1 MKKQGPCRHCGVTST
16 PLWRNGPPEKPVL
29 CNACGSRWRTKG
41 SLINY
46 TPLHAREPFNSVE
59 LNVPKIKI
67 SFKPKEHK
75 LQKRN
80 HQNDMLESE
89 FEMQYCDQNFC
100 KVAKGY
106 QSNQCS
112 SESEISGSESCVHF
126 DTIEASDIT
135 GSLQS
140 NAWDSLEPS
149 KKKMFVSC
157 RKPSPVEKLT
167 KDLHSILSEE
177 QASNLSRM
185 SEDDLLY
192 ESGNPFGCSEI
203 GYGGVLI
210 KHPSP
215 KFVEEESEASSF
227 TIDKSYITNNGYSG
241 SVPLYINTERK
252 GITSM
257 NSCIGMI
264 KPTAQMHYENAKS
277 SEKIFD
283 EKLKI
288 LQDRSSPLGFADL
301 DSFINFEGFTK
312 CFTYE
317 EQQLL
322 MKYLPA
328 VDTSEPPESLKSMF
342 TCPQFLDTLSCLQ
355 QLLREGVYD
364 LSLSGVSAEECRV
377 SKSLVLLNR
386 ADSKRSEECD
396 EKTEDAS
403 GKKVRGNGNP
413 SRQTIPD
420 FSNFTSL
427 KRDNEKQDQHILD
440 HKTFL
445 RTPKRLRESGV
456 MNPPPKCSTPIF
468 KGTANIN
475 DLTNNDGACLTS
487 RTTLPSLSDRSSM
500 LTTPIQSIA
509 NYSEGDLLL
518 DLPSNADYAEAELLY
533 HPRRGKRSLNAST
546 TDSRH
551 EATTDGP
558 SSSFQ

>member
-41 SLINY
+41 SLTNY

-67 SFKPKEHK
+67 SFKPKEQK

-80 HQNDMLESE
+80 HQNDMSESE

-100 KVAKGY
+100 KVAKGDN
-106 QSNQCS
+106 SNQYS
-112 SESEISGSESCVHF
+112 TESEISGSESCVHF

-140 NAWDSLEPS
+140 DAWDSLEPS
-149 KKKMFVSC
+149 KKKMFISFP
-157 RKPSPVEKLT
+157 KPSPVEKLT
-167 KDLHSILSEE
+167 KELHSILYEE

-192 ESGNPFGCSEI
+192 ESGNPLGCSEI

-252 GITSM
+252 GITSR
-257 NSCIGMI
+257 NSCIGTI

-277 SEKIFD
+277 EKILE

-288 LQDRSSPLGFADL
+288 LQDRSSPLMGSADL
-301 DSFINFEGFTK
+301 DSFINFEGFMK

-322 MKYLPA
+322 MKYLPS
-328 VDTSEPPESLKSMF
+328 VDTAEPPESLKSMF
-342 TCPQFLDTLSCLQ
+342 TCPRFLDTLSCLQ
-355 QLLREGVYD
+355 RLLREGVYD
-364 LSLSGVSAEECRV
+364 LSLSGVSVEECR
-377 SKSLVLLNR
+377 KLKRIVLLNC
-386 ADSKRSEECD
+386 ADSKRSECD
-396 EKTEDAS
+396 EKIEDAFA
-403 GKKVRGNGNP
+403 KVRGNENP
-413 SRQTIPD
+413 NRQTIPD

-427 KRDNEKQDQHILD
+427 KRDNEKQNQHNLD

-445 RTPKRLRESGV
+445 RTPKRLCKTGV
-456 MNPPPKCSTPIF
+456 MNPPPKCSSQPESTSIF
-468 KGTANIN
+468 KGTANTY
-475 DLTNNDGACLTS
+475 DFTDRTS
-487 RTTLPSLSDRSSM
+487 RTTLLSLSDRSSM
-500 LTTPIQSIA
+500 LTPTQSIA

-533 HPRRGKRSLNAST
+533 HTRRGKRIQNAST
-546 TDSRH
+546 TDSRQ
-551 EATTDGP
+551 EATDGP

>member
-41 SLINY
+41 SLTNY

-67 SFKPKEHK
+67 SFKPKEQK

-100 KVAKGY
+100 KVAKGDK
-106 QSNQCS
+106 SNQCS

-149 KKKMFVSC
+149 KKKIFISC

-167 KDLHSILSEE
+167 KDLHSILYEE

-192 ESGNPFGCSEI
+192 ESENPFGCSEI

-257 NSCIGMI
+257 NSCIGTI

-277 SEKIFD
+277 EKISD

-288 LQDRSSPLGFADL
+288 LQDRSSVLGSADL
-301 DSFINFEGFTK
+301 VSFINFEGFMK

-317 EQQLL
+317 EQQSL

-328 VDTSEPPESLKSMF
+328 VDTAEPPESLKSMF

-355 QLLREGVYD
+355 RLLREGVYD
-364 LSLSGVSAEECRV
+364 LSLSGVSVEECRV
-377 SKSLVLLNR
+377 SKSLVLL
-386 ADSKRSEECD
+386 
-396 EKTEDAS
+396 EDAS
-403 GKKVRGNGNP
+403 AKVVRGNGNP
-413 SRQTIPD
+413 NRQTIPD

-427 KRDNEKQDQHILD
+427 KRDNEKQNQHNLD

-445 RTPKRLRESGV
+445 RSPKRLCKSMV
-456 MNPPPKCSTPIF
+456 MDPPSKCSSCQPESTPIF
-468 KGTANIN
+468 KGTASIN
-475 DLTNNDGACLTS
+475 DLTDHDGTCLTS
-487 RTTLPSLSDRSSM
+487 RTTLPSLSERRSM
-500 LTTPIQSIA
+500 LTPTQSIA

-533 HPRRGKRSLNAST
+533 HPRRGQRNHNAST
-546 TDSRH
+546 TESGQ
-551 EATTDGP
+551 EA
-558 SSSFQ
+558 SNK

>member
-46 TPLHAREPFNSVE
+46 TPLHAREPFNS
-59 LNVPKIKI
+59 
-67 SFKPKEHK
+67 
-75 LQKRN
+75 
-80 HQNDMLESE
+80 
-89 FEMQYCDQNFC
+89 NFC